1 MRKAFSL
8 TAALAAALLLLVL
21 LELGLRAADIGDAQ
35 ADSKLKYQQV
45 FLPVMQPDVTADG
58 RAILRAV
65 DPRLPYQL
73 VSSPKDPRAQRVY
86 FFGGS
91 AMAGLGFSP
100 NVTIAREFE
109 RIAGPCM
116 APDRALEVVNLGTVA
131 LPLKK
136 IRVMVEDVLA
146 NGQPDL
152 LVVCAGNNEFLELHA
167 QKYAL
172 ATASPLDR
180 LVALV
185 ADTNLY
191 RLIRRPPEVD
201 PHDLIDANAGLEQ
214 NDARVSEDVMIQKVE
229 VSPGEIAAVQEQY
242 GADLMAI
249 AQAAREAG
257 VPLVLMTEAVNWEWL
272 GREDLPADWPTEL
285 VPGWKPEDGW
295 GDVHGALNERISK
308 ATEDERYQWFYRR
321 ALYYRAQG
329 DKSDIK
335 HARSDFRSALNGD
348 PHLRRAT
355 DDMANHVRRVAAS
368 EGVILYDTITS
379 LMAMANQGIIGFEFF
394 YDYVHFTP
402 RGAAL
407 AAGGLVRVLVDQGLL
422 PPACAELS
430 KANDQAY
437 ADPAGPPPPDGLP
450 DFLTVE
456 DWRGLG
462 LQPAR
467 ALDRDLWKYNAAM
480 AELDAHLAQHPDDW
494 RALVYRGNAAFFR
507 QDGAAQA
514 ERDWKRALELGGDR
528 QAIGRNLE
536 LLAAQARPRPD
547 PSQ

>member
-1 MRKAFSL
+1 MRKALSL
-8 TAALAAALLLLVL
+8 VAALAAALALLVL
-21 LELGLRAADIGDAQ
+21 LELGLRLAGIGSSS

-45 FLPVMQPDVTADG
+45 FLPVMQPDVAADG

-65 DPRLPYQL
+65 DPRLPYQQ

-146 NGQPDL
+146 HGQPDL

-180 LVALV
+180 LVTLV

-201 PHDLIDANAGLEQ
+201 PQDLVDVHAGLEQ
-214 NDARVSEDVMIQKVE
+214 NDARVSEDVMIQKVK
-229 VSPGEIAAVQEQY
+229 VSKEEIAAVQDQY
-242 GADLMAI
+242 AADLTAI
-249 AQAAREAG
+249 ARAAREAG

-285 VPGWKPEDGW
+285 VPGWKVEDGW
-295 GDVHGALNERISK
+295 TDVHGVLNERIAK
-308 ATEDERYQWFYRR
+308 AADDERYQWSYRR
-321 ALYYRAQG
+321 ALMRRSIG
-329 DKSDIK
+329 DKSNIK
-335 HARSDFRSALNGD
+335 WARSDFRAALNTD

-355 DDMANHVRRVAAS
+355 DDMANHVRRVAAN
-368 EGVILYDTITS
+368 EDTILFDTITS
-379 LMAMANQGIIGFEFF
+379 LMATAHQGIIGFEYF

-407 AAGGLVRVLVDQGLL
+407 VAGALVRGLVDQGLL
-422 PPACAELS
+422 PPGCAELS

-450 DFLTVE
+450 DYLDVE
-456 DWRGLG
+456 EWRGLG
-462 LQPAR
+462 LDPAR
-467 ALDRDLWKYNAAM
+467 ALDRDLWKYNAAV
-480 AELDAHLAQHPDDW
+480 AELDAHLAEHPDDW

-507 QDGAAQA
+507 QDGAAEA
-514 ERDWKRALELGGDR
+514 ERDWKRALELGGDE

-536 LLAAQARPRPD
+536 LLAAQARPKPD
-547 PSQ
+547 